1 MAETSIDTR
10 ATPDPKPAPLG
21 LPLGAQ
27 LGVPIGAPLGMVV
40 ANTKPPKQFKQLV
53 LAYSVSTLVVVAS
66 LIAGMAI
73 KQWLAAS
80 NIMLVFLPSVLISAA
95 LYGFRPGLWASLLS
109 AVAGTYFLSSPS
121 DPFEV
126 SDPANFWAIMIFTL
140 VAAFASAMA
149 EQSRHQAATAEA
161 NARITDQMYTFSQK
175 LAGIANADELIMAA
189 LQQVHSMLQVD
200 ALILIPGQNNE
211 LDIRVALPDLARLS
225 NADRNAANWC
235 VEHGKPSGG
244 DLRVWPDATHLFVPL
259 LTGQGIVGV
268 LGVNRGNQGTYL
280 TPEEHK
286 LLDALASHA
295 AVTVERAAFGA
306 RVEEARLI
314 KETEDFRNAMLSS
327 LTHDFKTPLASI
339 LGTISSLRHYGS
351 MYDAHTQDEMLGMAQ
366 EESERLNRYLGNL
379 LDITRLDTGTLQPK
393 SEIIDISDIVGAVL
407 KRFQSWPEGKRI
419 ATAIAPE
426 LPMVPLDF
434 MLTEQALFN
443 IIDNALKYA
452 PDGQVI
458 IRAFATNGM
467 CTIAIEDSGPGIPPE
482 HLARIFDRFYRVKSA
497 DRQRAGTGL
506 GLAVSKGFTEAMGG
520 KLVASN
526 RPKGGAVFTMTFPI
540 ARVATSPILTV
551 VVNNQLPAAPKAA
564 TG

>member
-1 MAETSIDTR
+1 MSETPPDAKT
-10 ATPDPKPAPLG
+10 TPHSMTAPISLA
-21 LPLGAQ
+21 LGA
-27 LGVPIGAPLGMVV
+27 AM
-40 ANTKPPKQFKQLV
+40 AKPPKKFNQLAV
-53 LAYSVSTLVVVAS
+53 AYSVSTLVVIAS

-80 NIMLVFLPSVLISAA
+80 HIMLVFLPSVLISAA

-109 AVAGTYFLSSPS
+109 AVAGTYFLSSPG
-121 DPFEV
+121 DPFAV

-140 VAAFASAMA
+140 VAAFASALA

-161 NARITDQMYTFSQK
+161 NARITDQMYAFSQK
-175 LAGIANADELIMAA
+175 LAGIANADELILAA
-189 LQQVHSMLQVD
+189 LTQVHSMLQVD

-211 LDIRVALPDLARLS
+211 LDIRIALPPVDRLTF
-225 NADRNAANWC
+225 ADRNAANWC
-235 VEHGKPSGG
+235 VEHAKPSGG

-259 LTGQGIVGV
+259 RTGQGVVGV

-280 TPEEHK
+280 TPEEYK
-286 LLDALASHA
+286 LLDALANHA

-306 RVEEARLI
+306 HVEEARLI
-314 KETEDFRNAMLSS
+314 RETEDFRNAMLSS

-351 MYDAHTQDEMLGMAQ
+351 RYDAQTQDEMLGTAQ

-379 LDITRLDTGTLQPK
+379 LDITRLDTGTLKPK

-407 KRFQSWPEGKRI
+407 KRFQGWPEGVRI
-419 ATAIAPE
+419 VTAITPD

-443 IIDNALKYA
+443 ILDNALKYA
-452 PDGQVI
+452 SYGNVV
-458 IRAFATNGM
+458 IRATSTAST
-467 CTIAIEDSGPGIPPE
+467 CTIAIEDTGPGIPPE
-482 HLARIFDRFYRVKSA
+482 YLVRIFDRFYRVKSV

-520 KLVASN
+520 KLVARN
-526 RPKGGAVFTMTFPI
+526 RPKGGAVFSMTFPI
-540 ARVATSPILTV
+540 ARTAVQPMLSM
-551 VVNNQLPAAPKAA
+551 VVNNPLEPLPTREPKAA
-564 TG
+564 ASG

>member
-1 MAETSIDTR
+1 MSETPPDAKT
-10 ATPDPKPAPLG
+10 TPHSMTAPISLA
-21 LPLGAQ
+21 LGA
-27 LGVPIGAPLGMVV
+27 AM
-40 ANTKPPKQFKQLV
+40 AKPPKKFNQLAV
-53 LAYSVSTLVVVAS
+53 AYSVSTLVVIAS

-109 AVAGTYFLSSPS
+109 AVAGTYFLSSPG
-121 DPFEV
+121 DPFAV

-140 VAAFASAMA
+140 VAAFASALA

-161 NARITDQMYTFSQK
+161 NARITDQMYAFSQK

-189 LQQVHSMLQVD
+189 LTQVHSMLQVD

-211 LDIRVALPDLARLS
+211 LDIRVALPPVDRLTF
-225 NADRNAANWC
+225 ADRNAANWC
-235 VEHGKPSGG
+235 VEHAKPSGG

-259 LTGQGIVGV
+259 RTGQGVVGV

-280 TPEEHK
+280 TPEEYK
-286 LLDALASHA
+286 LLDALANHA

-306 RVEEARLI
+306 HVEEARLI
-314 KETEDFRNAMLSS
+314 RETEDFRNAMLSS

-351 MYDAHTQDEMLGMAQ
+351 RYDAQTQDEMLGTAQ

-379 LDITRLDTGTLQPK
+379 LDITRLDTGTLKPK

-407 KRFQSWPEGKRI
+407 KRFQGWPEGVRI
-419 ATAIAPE
+419 VTAITPD

-443 IIDNALKYA
+443 ILDNALKYA
-452 PDGQVI
+452 SYGNVV
-458 IRAFATNGM
+458 IRATSTEST
-467 CTIAIEDSGPGIPPE
+467 CTIAIEDTGPGIPPE
-482 HLARIFDRFYRVKSA
+482 YLVRIFDRFYRVKSV

-520 KLVASN
+520 KLVARN
-526 RPKGGAVFTMTFPI
+526 RPKGGAVFSMTFPI
-540 ARVATSPILTV
+540 ARTAVQPMLSM
-551 VVNNQLPAAPKAA
+551 VVNNPLEPLPTREPKAA
-564 TG
+564 ASG

>member
-1 MAETSIDTR
+1 MSETPPDAKT
-10 ATPDPKPAPLG
+10 TPHSMTAPISLA
-21 LPLGAQ
+21 LGA
-27 LGVPIGAPLGMVV
+27 AM
-40 ANTKPPKQFKQLV
+40 AKPPKKFNQLAV
-53 LAYSVSTLVVVAS
+53 AYSVSTLVVIAS

-109 AVAGTYFLSSPS
+109 AVAGTYFLSSPG
-121 DPFEV
+121 DPFAV

-140 VAAFASAMA
+140 VAAFASALA

-161 NARITDQMYTFSQK
+161 NARITDQMYAFSQK
-175 LAGIANADELIMAA
+175 LAGIANADELILAA
-189 LQQVHSMLQVD
+189 LTQVHSMLQVD

-211 LDIRVALPDLARLS
+211 LDIRIALPPVDRLTF
-225 NADRNAANWC
+225 ADRNAANWC
-235 VEHGKPSGG
+235 VEHAKPSGG

-259 LTGQGIVGV
+259 RTGQGVVGV

-280 TPEEHK
+280 TPEEYK
-286 LLDALASHA
+286 LLDALANHA

-306 RVEEARLI
+306 HVEEARLI
-314 KETEDFRNAMLSS
+314 RETEDFRNAMLSS

-351 MYDAHTQDEMLGMAQ
+351 RYDAQTQDEMLGTAQ

-379 LDITRLDTGTLQPK
+379 LDITRLDTGTLKPK

-407 KRFQSWPEGKRI
+407 KRFQGWPEGVRI
-419 ATAIAPE
+419 VTAITPD

-443 IIDNALKYA
+443 ILDNALKYA
-452 PDGQVI
+452 SYGNVV
-458 IRAFATNGM
+458 IRATSTAST
-467 CTIAIEDSGPGIPPE
+467 CTIAIEDTGPGIPPE
-482 HLARIFDRFYRVKSA
+482 YLVRIFDRFYRVKSV

-520 KLVASN
+520 KLVARN
-526 RPKGGAVFTMTFPI
+526 RPKGGAVFSMTFPI
-540 ARVATSPILTV
+540 ARTAVQPMLSM
-551 VVNNQLPAAPKAA
+551 VVNNPLEPLPTREPKAA
-564 TG
+564 ASG

>member
-1 MAETSIDTR
+1 MSETPPDAKT
-10 ATPDPKPAPLG
+10 TPHSMTAPISLA
-21 LPLGAQ
+21 LGA
-27 LGVPIGAPLGMVV
+27 AM
-40 ANTKPPKQFKQLV
+40 AKPPKKFNQLAV
-53 LAYSVSTLVVVAS
+53 AYSVSTLVVIAS

-109 AVAGTYFLSSPS
+109 AVAGTYFLSSPG
-121 DPFEV
+121 DPFAV

-161 NARITDQMYTFSQK
+161 NARITDQMYAFSQK

-189 LQQVHSMLQVD
+189 LTQVHSMLQVD

-211 LDIRVALPDLARLS
+211 LDIRVALPPVDRLTF
-225 NADRNAANWC
+225 ADRNAANWC
-235 VEHGKPSGG
+235 VEHAKPSGG

-259 LTGQGIVGV
+259 RTGQGVVGV

-280 TPEEHK
+280 TPEEYK
-286 LLDALASHA
+286 LLDALANHA

-306 RVEEARLI
+306 HVEEARLI
-314 KETEDFRNAMLSS
+314 RETEDFRNAMLSS

-351 MYDAHTQDEMLGMAQ
+351 RYDAQTQDEMLGTAQ

-379 LDITRLDTGTLQPK
+379 LDITRLDTGTLKPK

-407 KRFQSWPEGKRI
+407 KRFQGWPEGVRI
-419 ATAIAPE
+419 VTAITPD

-443 IIDNALKYA
+443 ILDNALKYA
-452 PDGQVI
+452 SYGNVV
-458 IRAFATNGM
+458 IRATSTAST
-467 CTIAIEDSGPGIPPE
+467 CTIAIEDTGPGIPPE
-482 HLARIFDRFYRVKSA
+482 YLVRIFDRFYRVKSV

-526 RPKGGAVFTMTFPI
+526 RPKGGAVFSMTFPI
-540 ARVATSPILTV
+540 ARTAVQPMLSM
-551 VVNNQLPAAPKAA
+551 VVNNPLEPLPTREPKAA
-564 TG
+564 ASG

>member
-1 MAETSIDTR
+1 MSETPPDAKT
-10 ATPDPKPAPLG
+10 TPYSMTAPISLA
-21 LPLGAQ
+21 LGA
-27 LGVPIGAPLGMVV
+27 AM
-40 ANTKPPKQFKQLV
+40 AKPPKKFNQLAV
-53 LAYSVSTLVVVAS
+53 AYSVSTLVVIAS

-109 AVAGTYFLSSPS
+109 AVAGTYFLSSPG
-121 DPFEV
+121 DPFAV

-161 NARITDQMYTFSQK
+161 NARITDQMYAFSQK
-175 LAGIANADELIMAA
+175 LAGIANADELILAA
-189 LQQVHSMLQVD
+189 LTQVHSMLQVD

-211 LDIRVALPDLARLS
+211 LDIRVALPPVDRLTF
-225 NADRNAANWC
+225 ADRNAANWC
-235 VEHGKPSGG
+235 VEHAKPSGG

-259 LTGQGIVGV
+259 RTGQGVVGV

-280 TPEEHK
+280 TPEEYK
-286 LLDALASHA
+286 LLDALANHA

-306 RVEEARLI
+306 HVEEARLI
-314 KETEDFRNAMLSS
+314 RETEDFRNAMLSS

-351 MYDAHTQDEMLGMAQ
+351 RYDAQTQDEMLGTAQ

-379 LDITRLDTGTLQPK
+379 LDITRLDTGTLKPK

-407 KRFQSWPEGKRI
+407 KRFQGWPEGVRI
-419 ATAIAPE
+419 VTAITPD

-443 IIDNALKYA
+443 ILDNALKYA
-452 PDGQVI
+452 SYGNVV
-458 IRAFATNGM
+458 IRATSTAST
-467 CTIAIEDSGPGIPPE
+467 CTIAIEDTGPGIPPE
-482 HLARIFDRFYRVKSA
+482 YLVRIFDRFYRVKSV

-526 RPKGGAVFTMTFPI
+526 RPKGGAVFSMTFPI
-540 ARVATSPILTV
+540 ARTAVQPMLSM
-551 VVNNQLPAAPKAA
+551 VVNNPLEPLPTREPKAA
-564 TG
+564 ASG

>member
-1 MAETSIDTR
+1 MSETPPDAKT
-10 ATPDPKPAPLG
+10 TPHSMTAPISLA
-21 LPLGAQ
+21 LGA
-27 LGVPIGAPLGMVV
+27 AM
-40 ANTKPPKQFKQLV
+40 AKPPKKFNQLAV
-53 LAYSVSTLVVVAS
+53 AYSVSTLVVIAS

-109 AVAGTYFLSSPS
+109 AVAGTYFLSSPG
-121 DPFEV
+121 DPFAV

-161 NARITDQMYTFSQK
+161 NARITDQMYAFSQK
-175 LAGIANADELIMAA
+175 LAGIANADELILAA
-189 LQQVHSMLQVD
+189 LTQVHSMLQVD

-211 LDIRVALPDLARLS
+211 LDIRIALPPVDRLTF
-225 NADRNAANWC
+225 ADRNAANWC
-235 VEHGKPSGG
+235 VEHAKPSGG

-259 LTGQGIVGV
+259 RTGQGVVGV

-280 TPEEHK
+280 TPEEYK
-286 LLDALASHA
+286 LLDALANHA

-306 RVEEARLI
+306 HVEEARLI
-314 KETEDFRNAMLSS
+314 RETEDFRNAMLSS

-339 LGTISSLRHYGS
+339 LGTISSLRRYGS
-351 MYDAHTQDEMLGMAQ
+351 RYDAQTQDEMLGTAQ

-379 LDITRLDTGTLQPK
+379 LDITRLDTGTLKPK

-407 KRFQSWPEGKRI
+407 KRFQGWPEGVRI
-419 ATAIAPE
+419 VTAITPD

-443 IIDNALKYA
+443 ILDNALKYA
-452 PDGQVI
+452 SYGNVV
-458 IRAFATNGM
+458 IRATSTAST
-467 CTIAIEDSGPGIPPE
+467 CTIAIEDTGPGISPE
-482 HLARIFDRFYRVKSA
+482 YLVRIFDRFYRVKSV

-526 RPKGGAVFTMTFPI
+526 RPKGGAVFSMTFPI
-540 ARVATSPILTV
+540 ARTAVQPMLSM
-551 VVNNQLPAAPKAA
+551 VVNNPLEPLPTREPKAA
-564 TG
+564 ASG

>member
-1 MAETSIDTR
+1 MSETPPDAKT
-10 ATPDPKPAPLG
+10 TPHSMTAPISLA
-21 LPLGAQ
+21 LGA
-27 LGVPIGAPLGMVV
+27 AM
-40 ANTKPPKQFKQLV
+40 AKPPKKFNQLAV
-53 LAYSVSTLVVVAS
+53 AYSVSTLVVIAS

-80 NIMLVFLPSVLISAA
+80 NIMLVFLPSVLISAT

-109 AVAGTYFLSSPS
+109 AVAGTYFLSSPG
-121 DPFEV
+121 DPFAV

-149 EQSRHQAATAEA
+149 EQGRHQAATAEA
-161 NARITDQMYTFSQK
+161 NARITDQMYAFSQK
-175 LAGIANADELIMAA
+175 LAGIANADELILAA
-189 LQQVHSMLQVD
+189 LTQVHSMLQVD

-211 LDIRVALPDLARLS
+211 LDIRVALPPVDRLIF
-225 NADRNAANWC
+225 ADRNAANWC
-235 VEHGKPSGG
+235 VEHAKPSGG

-259 LTGQGIVGV
+259 RTGQGVVGV

-280 TPEEHK
+280 TPEEYK
-286 LLDALASHA
+286 LLDALANHA

-306 RVEEARLI
+306 HVEEARLI
-314 KETEDFRNAMLSS
+314 RETEDFRNAMLSS

-351 MYDAHTQDEMLGMAQ
+351 RYDAQTQDEMLGTAQ

-379 LDITRLDTGTLQPK
+379 LDITRLDTGTLKPK

-407 KRFQSWPEGKRI
+407 KRFQGWPEGVRI
-419 ATAIAPE
+419 VTAITPD

-443 IIDNALKYA
+443 ILDNALKYA
-452 PDGQVI
+452 SYGNVV
-458 IRAFATNGM
+458 IRATSTAST
-467 CTIAIEDSGPGIPPE
+467 CTIAIEDTGPGIPPE
-482 HLARIFDRFYRVKSA
+482 YLVRIFDRFYRVKSV

-526 RPKGGAVFTMTFPI
+526 RPKGGAVFSMTFPI
-540 ARVATSPILTV
+540 ARTAVQPMLSM
-551 VVNNQLPAAPKAA
+551 VVNNPLEPLPTREPKAA
-564 TG
+564 ASG

>member
-1 MAETSIDTR
+1 MSETPPDAKT
-10 ATPDPKPAPLG
+10 TPHSMTAPISLA
-21 LPLGAQ
+21 LGA
-27 LGVPIGAPLGMVV
+27 AM
-40 ANTKPPKQFKQLV
+40 AKPPKKFNQLAV
-53 LAYSVSTLVVVAS
+53 AYSVSTLVVIAS

-109 AVAGTYFLSSPS
+109 AVAGTYFLSSPG
-121 DPFEV
+121 DPFAV

-161 NARITDQMYTFSQK
+161 NARITDQMYAFSQK
-175 LAGIANADELIMAA
+175 LAGIANADELILAA
-189 LQQVHSMLQVD
+189 LTQVHSMLQVD

-211 LDIRVALPDLARLS
+211 LDIRIALPPVDRLTF
-225 NADRNAANWC
+225 ADRNAANWC
-235 VEHGKPSGG
+235 VEHAKPSGG

-259 LTGQGIVGV
+259 RTGQGVVGV

-280 TPEEHK
+280 TPEEYK
-286 LLDALASHA
+286 LLDALANHA

-306 RVEEARLI
+306 HVEEARLI
-314 KETEDFRNAMLSS
+314 RETEDFRNAMLSS

-351 MYDAHTQDEMLGMAQ
+351 RYDAQTQDEMLGTAQ

-379 LDITRLDTGTLQPK
+379 LDITRLDTGTLKPK

-407 KRFQSWPEGKRI
+407 KRFQGWPEGVRI
-419 ATAIAPE
+419 VTAITPD

-443 IIDNALKYA
+443 ILDNALKYA
-452 PDGQVI
+452 SYGNVV
-458 IRAFATNGM
+458 IRATSTAST
-467 CTIAIEDSGPGIPPE
+467 CTIAIEDTGPGIPPE
-482 HLARIFDRFYRVKSA
+482 YLVRIFDRFYRVKSV

-526 RPKGGAVFTMTFPI
+526 RPKGGAVFSMTFPI
-540 ARVATSPILTV
+540 ARTAVQPMLSM
-551 VVNNQLPAAPKAA
+551 VVNNPLEPLPTREPKAA
-564 TG
+564 ASG

>member
-1 MAETSIDTR
+1 MSETPPDAKT
-10 ATPDPKPAPLG
+10 TPHSMTAPISLA
-21 LPLGAQ
+21 LGA
-27 LGVPIGAPLGMVV
+27 AM
-40 ANTKPPKQFKQLV
+40 AKPPKKFNQLAV
-53 LAYSVSTLVVVAS
+53 AYSVSTLVVIAS

-109 AVAGTYFLSSPS
+109 AVAGTYFLSSPG
-121 DPFEV
+121 DPFAV

-161 NARITDQMYTFSQK
+161 NARITDQMYAFSQK
-175 LAGIANADELIMAA
+175 LAGIANADELILAA
-189 LQQVHSMLQVD
+189 LTQVHSMLQVD

-211 LDIRVALPDLARLS
+211 LDIRVALPPVDRLIF
-225 NADRNAANWC
+225 ADRNAANWC
-235 VEHGKPSGG
+235 VEHAKPSGG

-259 LTGQGIVGV
+259 RTGQGVVGV

-280 TPEEHK
+280 TPEEYK
-286 LLDALASHA
+286 LLDALANHA

-306 RVEEARLI
+306 HVEEARLI
-314 KETEDFRNAMLSS
+314 RETEDFRNAMLSS

-351 MYDAHTQDEMLGMAQ
+351 RYDAQTQDEMLGTAQ

-379 LDITRLDTGTLQPK
+379 LDITRLDTGTLKPK

-407 KRFQSWPEGKRI
+407 KRFQGWPEGVRI
-419 ATAIAPE
+419 VTAITPD

-443 IIDNALKYA
+443 ILDNALKYA
-452 PDGQVI
+452 SYGNVV
-458 IRAFATNGM
+458 IRATSTAST
-467 CTIAIEDSGPGIPPE
+467 CTIAIEDTGPGIPPE
-482 HLARIFDRFYRVKSA
+482 YLVRIFDRFYRVKSV

-526 RPKGGAVFTMTFPI
+526 RPKGGAVFSMTFPI
-540 ARVATSPILTV
+540 ARTAVQPMLSM
-551 VVNNQLPAAPKAA
+551 VVNNPLEPLPTREPKAA
-564 TG
+564 ASG

>member
-1 MAETSIDTR
+1 MSETPPDAKT
-10 ATPDPKPAPLG
+10 TPHSMTAPISLA
-21 LPLGAQ
+21 LGA
-27 LGVPIGAPLGMVV
+27 AM
-40 ANTKPPKQFKQLV
+40 AKPPKKFNQLAV
-53 LAYSVSTLVVVAS
+53 AYSVSTLVVIAS

-109 AVAGTYFLSSPS
+109 AVAGTYFLSSPG
-121 DPFEV
+121 DPFAV

-161 NARITDQMYTFSQK
+161 NARITDQMYAFSQK
-175 LAGIANADELIMAA
+175 LAGIANADELILAA
-189 LQQVHSMLQVD
+189 LTQVHSMLQVD

-211 LDIRVALPDLARLS
+211 LDIRVALPPVDRLIF
-225 NADRNAANWC
+225 ADRNAANWC
-235 VEHGKPSGG
+235 VEHAKPSGG

-259 LTGQGIVGV
+259 RTGQGVVGV

-280 TPEEHK
+280 TPEEYK
-286 LLDALASHA
+286 LLDALANHA

-306 RVEEARLI
+306 HVEEARLI
-314 KETEDFRNAMLSS
+314 RETEDFRNAMLSS

-339 LGTISSLRHYGS
+339 LGTISSLRRYGS
-351 MYDAHTQDEMLGMAQ
+351 RYDAQTQDEMLGTAQ

-379 LDITRLDTGTLQPK
+379 LDITRLDTGTLKPK

-407 KRFQSWPEGKRI
+407 KRFQGWPEGVRI
-419 ATAIAPE
+419 VTAITPD

-443 IIDNALKYA
+443 ILDNALKYA
-452 PDGQVI
+452 SYGNVV
-458 IRAFATNGM
+458 IRATSTAST
-467 CTIAIEDSGPGIPPE
+467 CTIAIEDTGPGISPE
-482 HLARIFDRFYRVKSA
+482 YLVRIFDRFYRVKSV

-526 RPKGGAVFTMTFPI
+526 RPKGGAVFSMTFPI
-540 ARVATSPILTV
+540 ARTAVQPMLSM
-551 VVNNQLPAAPKAA
+551 VVNNPLEPLPTREPKAA
-564 TG
+564 ASG

>member
-1 MAETSIDTR
+1 MSETPPDAKT
-10 ATPDPKPAPLG
+10 TPHSMTAPISLA
-21 LPLGAQ
+21 LGA
-27 LGVPIGAPLGMVV
+27 AM
-40 ANTKPPKQFKQLV
+40 AKPPKKFNQLAV
-53 LAYSVSTLVVVAS
+53 AYSVSTLVVIAS

-109 AVAGTYFLSSPS
+109 AVAGTYFLSSPG
-121 DPFEV
+121 DPFAV

-161 NARITDQMYTFSQK
+161 NARITDQMYAFSQK
-175 LAGIANADELIMAA
+175 LAGIANADELILAA
-189 LQQVHSMLQVD
+189 LTQVHSMLQVD

-211 LDIRVALPDLARLS
+211 LDIRVALPPVDRLIF
-225 NADRNAANWC
+225 ADRNAANWC
-235 VEHGKPSGG
+235 VEHAKPSGG

-259 LTGQGIVGV
+259 RTGQGVVGV

-280 TPEEHK
+280 TPEEYK
-286 LLDALASHA
+286 LLDALANHA

-306 RVEEARLI
+306 HVEEARLI
-314 KETEDFRNAMLSS
+314 RETEDFRNAMLSS

-351 MYDAHTQDEMLGMAQ
+351 RYDAQTQDEMLGTAQ

-379 LDITRLDTGTLQPK
+379 LDITRLDTGTLKPK

-407 KRFQSWPEGKRI
+407 KRFQGWPEGVRI
-419 ATAIAPE
+419 VTAITPD

-443 IIDNALKYA
+443 ILDNALKYA
-452 PDGQVI
+452 SYGNVV
-458 IRAFATNGM
+458 IRATSTAST
-467 CTIAIEDSGPGIPPE
+467 CTISIEDTGPGIPPE
-482 HLARIFDRFYRVKSA
+482 YLVRIFDRFYRVKSV

-520 KLVASN
+520 KLVARN
-526 RPKGGAVFTMTFPI
+526 RPKGGAVFSMTFPI
-540 ARVATSPILTV
+540 ARTAVQPMLSM
-551 VVNNQLPAAPKAA
+551 VVNNPLEPLPTREPKAA
-564 TG
+564 ASG

>member
-1 MAETSIDTR
+1 MSETPPDAKT
-10 ATPDPKPAPLG
+10 TPHSMTAPISLA
-21 LPLGAQ
+21 LGA
-27 LGVPIGAPLGMVV
+27 AM
-40 ANTKPPKQFKQLV
+40 AKPPKKFNQLAV
-53 LAYSVSTLVVVAS
+53 AYSVSTLVVIAS

-109 AVAGTYFLSSPS
+109 AVAGTYFLSSPG
-121 DPFEV
+121 DPFAV

-140 VAAFASAMA
+140 VAAFASALA

-161 NARITDQMYTFSQK
+161 NARITDQMYAFSQK
-175 LAGIANADELIMAA
+175 LAGIANADELILAA
-189 LQQVHSMLQVD
+189 LTQVHSMLQVD

-211 LDIRVALPDLARLS
+211 LDIRVALPPVDRLTF
-225 NADRNAANWC
+225 ADRNAANWC
-235 VEHGKPSGG
+235 VEHAKPSGG

-259 LTGQGIVGV
+259 RTGQGVVGV

-280 TPEEHK
+280 TPEEYK
-286 LLDALASHA
+286 LLDALANHA

-306 RVEEARLI
+306 HVEEARLI
-314 KETEDFRNAMLSS
+314 RETEDFRNAMLSS

-351 MYDAHTQDEMLGMAQ
+351 RYDAQTQDEMLGTAQ

-379 LDITRLDTGTLQPK
+379 LDITRLDTGTLKPK

-407 KRFQSWPEGKRI
+407 KRFQGWPEGVRI
-419 ATAIAPE
+419 VTAITPD

-443 IIDNALKYA
+443 ILDNALKYA
-452 PDGQVI
+452 SYGNVV
-458 IRAFATNGM
+458 IRATSTAST
-467 CTIAIEDSGPGIPPE
+467 CTIAIEDTGPGIPPE
-482 HLARIFDRFYRVKSA
+482 YLVRIFDRFYRVKSV

-526 RPKGGAVFTMTFPI
+526 RPKGGAVFSMTFPI
-540 ARVATSPILTV
+540 ARTAVQPMLSM
-551 VVNNQLPAAPKAA
+551 VVNNPLEPLPTREPKAA
-564 TG
+564 ASG

>member
-1 MAETSIDTR
+1 MSETPPDAKT
-10 ATPDPKPAPLG
+10 TPHSMTAPISLA
-21 LPLGAQ
+21 LGA
-27 LGVPIGAPLGMVV
+27 AM
-40 ANTKPPKQFKQLV
+40 AKPPKKFNQLAV
-53 LAYSVSTLVVVAS
+53 AYSVSTLVVIAS

-109 AVAGTYFLSSPS
+109 AVAGTYFLSSPG
-121 DPFEV
+121 DPFAV

-140 VAAFASAMA
+140 VAALA

-161 NARITDQMYTFSQK
+161 NARITDQMYAFSQK
-175 LAGIANADELIMAA
+175 LAGIANADELILAA
-189 LQQVHSMLQVD
+189 LTQVHSMLQVD

-211 LDIRVALPDLARLS
+211 LDIRIALPPVDRLTF
-225 NADRNAANWC
+225 ADRNAANWC
-235 VEHGKPSGG
+235 VEHAKPSGG

-259 LTGQGIVGV
+259 RTGQGVVGV

-280 TPEEHK
+280 TPEEYK
-286 LLDALASHA
+286 LLDALANHA

-306 RVEEARLI
+306 HVEEARLI
-314 KETEDFRNAMLSS
+314 RETEDFRNAMLSS

-351 MYDAHTQDEMLGMAQ
+351 RYDAQTQDEMLGTAQ

-379 LDITRLDTGTLQPK
+379 LDITRLDTGTLKPK

-407 KRFQSWPEGKRI
+407 KRFQGWPEGVRI
-419 ATAIAPE
+419 VTAITPD

-443 IIDNALKYA
+443 ILDNALKYA
-452 PDGQVI
+452 SYGNVV
-458 IRAFATNGM
+458 IRATSTAST
-467 CTIAIEDSGPGIPPE
+467 CTIAIEDTGPGIPPE
-482 HLARIFDRFYRVKSA
+482 YLVRIFDRFYRVKSV

-520 KLVASN
+520 KLVARN
-526 RPKGGAVFTMTFPI
+526 RPKGGAVFSMTFPI
-540 ARVATSPILTV
+540 ARTAVQPMLSM
-551 VVNNQLPAAPKAA
+551 VVNNPLEPLPTREPKAA
-564 TG
+564 ASG

>member
-1 MAETSIDTR
+1 MSETPPDAKT
-10 ATPDPKPAPLG
+10 TPHSMTAPISLA
-21 LPLGAQ
+21 LGA
-27 LGVPIGAPLGMVV
+27 AM
-40 ANTKPPKQFKQLV
+40 AKPPKKFNQLAV
-53 LAYSVSTLVVVAS
+53 AYSVSTLVVIAS
-66 LIAGMAI
+66 LIAGMVI

-109 AVAGTYFLSSPS
+109 AVAGTYFLSSPG
-121 DPFEV
+121 DPFAV

-140 VAAFASAMA
+140 VAAFASALA

-161 NARITDQMYTFSQK
+161 NARITDQMYAFSQK
-175 LAGIANADELIMAA
+175 LAGIANADELILAA
-189 LQQVHSMLQVD
+189 LTQVHSMLQVD

-211 LDIRVALPDLARLS
+211 LDIRIALPPVDRLTF
-225 NADRNAANWC
+225 ADRNAANWC
-235 VEHGKPSGG
+235 VEHAKPSGG

-259 LTGQGIVGV
+259 RTGQGVVGV

-280 TPEEHK
+280 TPEEYK
-286 LLDALASHA
+286 LLDALANHA

-306 RVEEARLI
+306 HVEEARLI
-314 KETEDFRNAMLSS
+314 RETEDFRNAMLSS

-351 MYDAHTQDEMLGMAQ
+351 RYDAQTQDEMLGTAQ

-379 LDITRLDTGTLQPK
+379 LDITRLDTGTLKPK

-407 KRFQSWPEGKRI
+407 KRFQGWPEGVRI
-419 ATAIAPE
+419 VTAITPD

-443 IIDNALKYA
+443 ILDNALKYA
-452 PDGQVI
+452 SYGNVV
-458 IRAFATNGM
+458 IRATSTAST
-467 CTIAIEDSGPGIPPE
+467 CTIAIEDTGPGIPPE
-482 HLARIFDRFYRVKSA
+482 YLVRIFDRFYRVKSV

-526 RPKGGAVFTMTFPI
+526 RPKGGAVFSMTFPI
-540 ARVATSPILTV
+540 ARTAVQPMLSM
-551 VVNNQLPAAPKAA
+551 VVNNPLEPLPTREPKAA
-564 TG
+564 ASG

>member
-1 MAETSIDTR
+1 MSETPPDAKT
-10 ATPDPKPAPLG
+10 TPHSMTAPISLA
-21 LPLGAQ
+21 LGA
-27 LGVPIGAPLGMVV
+27 AM
-40 ANTKPPKQFKQLV
+40 AKPPKKFNQLAV
-53 LAYSVSTLVVVAS
+53 AYSVSTLVVIAS

-80 NIMLVFLPSVLISAA
+80 NIMLVFLPSVLISAT

-109 AVAGTYFLSSPS
+109 AVAGTYFLSSPG
-121 DPFEV
+121 DPFAV

-161 NARITDQMYTFSQK
+161 NARITDQMYAFSQK
-175 LAGIANADELIMAA
+175 LAGIANADELILAA
-189 LQQVHSMLQVD
+189 LTQVHSMLQVD

-211 LDIRVALPDLARLS
+211 LDIRVALPPVDRLTF
-225 NADRNAANWC
+225 ADRNAANWC
-235 VEHGKPSGG
+235 VEHAKPSGG

-259 LTGQGIVGV
+259 RTGQGVVGV

-280 TPEEHK
+280 TPEEYK
-286 LLDALASHA
+286 LLDALANHA

-306 RVEEARLI
+306 HVEEARLI
-314 KETEDFRNAMLSS
+314 RETEDFRNAMLSS

-351 MYDAHTQDEMLGMAQ
+351 RYDAQTQDEMLGTAQ

-379 LDITRLDTGTLQPK
+379 LDITRLDTGTLKPK

-407 KRFQSWPEGKRI
+407 KRFQGWPEGVRI
-419 ATAIAPE
+419 VTAITPD

-443 IIDNALKYA
+443 ILDNALKYA
-452 PDGQVI
+452 SYGNVV
-458 IRAFATNGM
+458 IRATSTAST
-467 CTIAIEDSGPGIPPE
+467 CTIAIEDTGPGIPPE
-482 HLARIFDRFYRVKSA
+482 YLVRIFDRFYRVKSV

-526 RPKGGAVFTMTFPI
+526 RPKGGAVFSMTFPI
-540 ARVATSPILTV
+540 ARTAVQPMLSM
-551 VVNNQLPAAPKAA
+551 VVNNPLEPLPTREPKAA
-564 TG
+564 ASG

>member
-1 MAETSIDTR
+1 MAESTWS
-10 ATPDPKPAPLG
+10 TPPLTT
-21 LPLGAQ
+21 P
-27 LGVPIGAPLGMVV
+27 
-40 ANTKPPKQFKQLV
+40 TPPRTPREALI
-53 LAYSVSTLVVVAS
+53 AYGVSTLIVLAS
-66 LIAGMAI
+66 LIAGLAI
-73 KQWLAAS
+73 QQWLAAS

-109 AVAGTYFLSSPS
+109 AIAGSYFLSRPG

-126 SDPANFWAIMIFTL
+126 SDPSNFWAIMIFTL

-149 EQSRHQAATAEA
+149 EQSRFQAATAES

-175 LAGIANADELIMAA
+175 LAGIANVDELILAA
-189 LQQVHSMLQVD
+189 ITQVHSMLQVD

-211 LDIRVALPDLARLS
+211 LGIRVALPPLDRLTP
-225 NADRNAANWC
+225 ADRNAADWC
-235 VEHGKPSGG
+235 LEHGQPSGG

-259 LTGQGIVGV
+259 RTGQGIVGI

-286 LLDALASHA
+286 LLDALANHA
-295 AVTVERAAFGA
+295 AVTVERAAFSA

-339 LGTISSLRHYGS
+339 LGTISSLRHYGTR
-351 MYDAHTQDEMLGMAQ
+351 YDAQTRDEMLGTAQ

-407 KRFQSWPEGKRI
+407 KRFGGSEDGARI
-419 ATAIAPE
+419 ETALAPD

-443 IIDNALKYA
+443 ILDNAVKYA
-452 PDGQVI
+452 PTGKVV
-458 IRAFATNGM
+458 IRAFAQDNT

-482 HLARIFDRFYRVKSA
+482 YLVRIFDRFYRVKSA

-520 KLVASN
+520 TLRASN

-540 ARVATSPILTV
+540 SPKTAIAKSGDTPMLSLVANNAMPEPVPLKTA
-551 VVNNQLPAAPKAA
+551 VN
-564 TG
+564 T

>member
-1 MAETSIDTR
+1 MSETPPDAKT
-10 ATPDPKPAPLG
+10 TPYSMTAPISLA
-21 LPLGAQ
+21 LGA
-27 LGVPIGAPLGMVV
+27 AM
-40 ANTKPPKQFKQLV
+40 AKPPKKFNQLAV
-53 LAYSVSTLVVVAS
+53 AYSVSTLVVIAS

-80 NIMLVFLPSVLISAA
+80 SIMLVFLPSVLISAA

-109 AVAGTYFLSSPS
+109 AVAGTYFLSSPG
-121 DPFEV
+121 DPFAV

-161 NARITDQMYTFSQK
+161 NARITDQMYAFSQK
-175 LAGIANADELIMAA
+175 LAGIANADELILAA
-189 LQQVHSMLQVD
+189 LTQVHSMLQVD

-211 LDIRVALPDLARLS
+211 LDIRVALPPVDRLTF
-225 NADRNAANWC
+225 ADRNAANWC
-235 VEHGKPSGG
+235 VEHAKPSGG

-259 LTGQGIVGV
+259 RTGQGVVGV

-280 TPEEHK
+280 TPEEYK
-286 LLDALASHA
+286 LLDALANHA

-306 RVEEARLI
+306 HVEEARLI
-314 KETEDFRNAMLSS
+314 RETEDFRNAMLSS

-351 MYDAHTQDEMLGMAQ
+351 RYDAQTQDEMLGTAQ

-379 LDITRLDTGTLQPK
+379 LDITRLDTGTLKPK

-407 KRFQSWPEGKRI
+407 KRFQGWPEGVRI
-419 ATAIAPE
+419 VTAITPD

-443 IIDNALKYA
+443 ILDNALKYA
-452 PDGQVI
+452 SYGNVV
-458 IRAFATNGM
+458 IRATSTAST
-467 CTIAIEDSGPGIPPE
+467 CTIAIEDTGPGIPPE
-482 HLARIFDRFYRVKSA
+482 YLVRIFDRFYRVKSV

-526 RPKGGAVFTMTFPI
+526 RPKGGAVFSMTFPI
-540 ARVATSPILTV
+540 ARTAVQPMLSM
-551 VVNNQLPAAPKAA
+551 VVNNPLEPLPTREPKAA
-564 TG
+564 ASG

>member
-1 MAETSIDTR
+1 MAETLDI
-10 ATPDPKPAPLG
+10 KPARTDGEAETASP
-21 LPLGAQ
+21 Q
-27 LGVPIGAPLGMVV
+27 IAPRKGMNQTVV
-40 ANTKPPKQFKQLV
+40 A
-53 LAYSVSTLVVVAS
+53 YGVSTLAVVAA
-66 LIAGMAI
+66 LVAGMALQ
-73 KQWLAAS
+73 KWLAAS

-109 AVAGTYFLSSPS
+109 AVAGSYFLSSAG

-161 NARITDQMYTFSQK
+161 NARITDQMYSFSQK
-175 LAGIANADELIMAA
+175 LAAIGNVDELVMAA
-189 LQQVHSMLQVD
+189 LQQVHSMLRVD

-211 LDIRVALPDLARLS
+211 LDIRVALPPLARLS
-225 NADRNAANWC
+225 AADRNAADWC
-235 VEHGKPSGG
+235 LEHGKPSGG

-259 LTGQGIVGV
+259 RTGQGQVGV
-268 LGVNRGNQGTYL
+268 LGVNRGSKGTYL

-286 LLDALASHA
+286 LLDALANHA
-295 AVTVERAAFGA
+295 AVTVERASFSA

-351 MYDAHTQDEMLGMAQ
+351 MYDAGTRDEMLGTAQ

-379 LDITRLDTGTLQPK
+379 LDITRLDTGTLSPK

-407 KRFQSWPEGKRI
+407 KRFNNSAEAARI
-419 ATAIAPE
+419 ETAVTPD

-443 IIDNALKYA
+443 ILDNALKYA
-452 PDGQVI
+452 PTGKVV
-458 IRAFATNGM
+458 IRAYASNGT
-467 CTIAIEDSGPGIPPE
+467 CAIAIEDSGPGIPPE
-482 HLARIFDRFYRVKSA
+482 HLVRIFDRFYRVKSA

-526 RPKGGAVFTMTFPI
+526 RPRGGAVFTMIFPI
-540 ARVATSPILTV
+540 AKAMAAASQPTLSLVASNPAPVQPPFKTA
-551 VVNNQLPAAPKAA
+551 VN
-564 TG
+564 T

>member
-1 MAETSIDTR
+1 MSETPPDAKT
-10 ATPDPKPAPLG
+10 TPHSMTAPISLA
-21 LPLGAQ
+21 LGA
-27 LGVPIGAPLGMVV
+27 AM
-40 ANTKPPKQFKQLV
+40 AKPPKKFNQLAV
-53 LAYSVSTLVVVAS
+53 AYSVSTLVVIAS

-109 AVAGTYFLSSPS
+109 AVAGTYFLSSPG
-121 DPFEV
+121 DPFAV

-161 NARITDQMYTFSQK
+161 NARITDQMYAFSQK

-189 LQQVHSMLQVD
+189 LTQVHSMLQVD

-211 LDIRVALPDLARLS
+211 LDIRVALPPVDRLTF
-225 NADRNAANWC
+225 ADRNAANWC
-235 VEHGKPSGG
+235 VEHAKPSGG

-259 LTGQGIVGV
+259 RTGQGVVGV

-280 TPEEHK
+280 TPEEYK
-286 LLDALASHA
+286 LLDALANHA

-306 RVEEARLI
+306 HVEEARLI
-314 KETEDFRNAMLSS
+314 RETEDFRNAMLSS

-351 MYDAHTQDEMLGMAQ
+351 RYDAQTQDEMLGTAQ

-379 LDITRLDTGTLQPK
+379 LDITRLDTGTLKPK

-407 KRFQSWPEGKRI
+407 KRFQGWPEGVRI
-419 ATAIAPE
+419 VTAITPD

-443 IIDNALKYA
+443 ILDNALKYA
-452 PDGQVI
+452 SYGNVV
-458 IRAFATNGM
+458 IRATSTEST
-467 CTIAIEDSGPGIPPE
+467 CTIAIEDTGPGIPPE
-482 HLARIFDRFYRVKSA
+482 YLVRIFDRFYRVKSV

-520 KLVASN
+520 KLVARN
-526 RPKGGAVFTMTFPI
+526 RPKGGAVFSMTFPI
-540 ARVATSPILTV
+540 ARTAVQPMLSM
-551 VVNNQLPAAPKAA
+551 VVNNPLEPLPTREPKAA
-564 TG
+564 ASG

>member
-1 MAETSIDTR
+1 MSETPPDAKT
-10 ATPDPKPAPLG
+10 TPYSMTAPISLA
-21 LPLGAQ
+21 LGA
-27 LGVPIGAPLGMVV
+27 AM
-40 ANTKPPKQFKQLV
+40 AKPPKKFNQLAV
-53 LAYSVSTLVVVAS
+53 AYSVSTLVVIAS

-109 AVAGTYFLSSPS
+109 AVAGTYFLSSPG
-121 DPFEV
+121 DPFAV

-140 VAAFASAMA
+140 VAAFASALA

-161 NARITDQMYTFSQK
+161 NARITDQMYAFSQK
-175 LAGIANADELIMAA
+175 LAGIANADELILAA
-189 LQQVHSMLQVD
+189 LTQVHSMLQVD

-211 LDIRVALPDLARLS
+211 LDIRVALPPVDRLTF
-225 NADRNAANWC
+225 ADRNAANWC
-235 VEHGKPSGG
+235 VEHAKPSGG

-259 LTGQGIVGV
+259 RTGQGVVGV

-280 TPEEHK
+280 TPEEYK
-286 LLDALASHA
+286 LLDALANHA

-306 RVEEARLI
+306 HVEEARLI
-314 KETEDFRNAMLSS
+314 RETEDFRNAMLSS

-351 MYDAHTQDEMLGMAQ
+351 RYDAQTQDEMLGTAQ

-379 LDITRLDTGTLQPK
+379 LDITRLDTGTLKPK

-407 KRFQSWPEGKRI
+407 KRFQGWPEGVRI
-419 ATAIAPE
+419 VTAITPD

-443 IIDNALKYA
+443 ILDNALKYA
-452 PDGQVI
+452 SYGNVV
-458 IRAFATNGM
+458 IRATSTAST
-467 CTIAIEDSGPGIPPE
+467 CTIAIEDTGPGIPPE
-482 HLARIFDRFYRVKSA
+482 YLVRIFDRFYRVKSV

-526 RPKGGAVFTMTFPI
+526 RPKGGAVFSMTFPI
-540 ARVATSPILTV
+540 ARTAVQPMLSM
-551 VVNNQLPAAPKAA
+551 VVNNPLEPLPTREPKAA
-564 TG
+564 ASG

>member
-1 MAETSIDTR
+1 MSETPPDAKT
-10 ATPDPKPAPLG
+10 TPHSMTAPISLA
-21 LPLGAQ
+21 LGA
-27 LGVPIGAPLGMVV
+27 AM
-40 ANTKPPKQFKQLV
+40 AKPPKKFNQLAV
-53 LAYSVSTLVVVAS
+53 AYSVSTLVVIAS

-109 AVAGTYFLSSPS
+109 AVAGTYFLSSPG
-121 DPFEV
+121 DPFAV

-140 VAAFASAMA
+140 VAAFASALA

-161 NARITDQMYTFSQK
+161 NARITDQMYAFSQK
-175 LAGIANADELIMAA
+175 LAGIANADELILAA
-189 LQQVHSMLQVD
+189 LTQVHSMLQVD

-211 LDIRVALPDLARLS
+211 LDIRIALPPVDRLTF
-225 NADRNAANWC
+225 ADRNAANWC
-235 VEHGKPSGG
+235 VEHAKPSGG

-259 LTGQGIVGV
+259 RTGQGVVGV

-280 TPEEHK
+280 TPEEYK
-286 LLDALASHA
+286 LLDALANHA

-306 RVEEARLI
+306 HVEEARLI
-314 KETEDFRNAMLSS
+314 RETEDFRNAMLSS

-351 MYDAHTQDEMLGMAQ
+351 RYDAQTQDEMLGTAQ

-379 LDITRLDTGTLQPK
+379 LDITRLDTGTLKPK

-407 KRFQSWPEGKRI
+407 KRFQGWPEGVRI
-419 ATAIAPE
+419 VTAITPD

-443 IIDNALKYA
+443 ILDNALKYA
-452 PDGQVI
+452 SYGNVV
-458 IRAFATNGM
+458 IRATSTAST
-467 CTIAIEDSGPGIPPE
+467 CTIAIEDTGPGIPPE
-482 HLARIFDRFYRVKSA
+482 YLVRIFDRFYRVKSV

-520 KLVASN
+520 KLLASN
-526 RPKGGAVFTMTFPI
+526 RPKGGAVFSMTFPI
-540 ARVATSPILTV
+540 ARTAVQPMLSM
-551 VVNNQLPAAPKAA
+551 VVNNPLEPLPTREPKAA
-564 TG
+564 ASG

>member
-1 MAETSIDTR
+1 MSETPPDAKT
-10 ATPDPKPAPLG
+10 TPHSMTAPISLA
-21 LPLGAQ
+21 LGA
-27 LGVPIGAPLGMVV
+27 AM
-40 ANTKPPKQFKQLV
+40 AKPPKKFNQLAV
-53 LAYSVSTLVVVAS
+53 AYSVSTLVVIAS

-109 AVAGTYFLSSPS
+109 AVAGTYFLSSPG
-121 DPFEV
+121 DPFAV

-140 VAAFASAMA
+140 VAAFASALA

-161 NARITDQMYTFSQK
+161 NARITDQMYAFSQK
-175 LAGIANADELIMAA
+175 LAGIANADELILAA
-189 LQQVHSMLQVD
+189 LTQVHSMLQVD

-211 LDIRVALPDLARLS
+211 LDIRIALPPVDRLTF
-225 NADRNAANWC
+225 ADRNAANWC
-235 VEHGKPSGG
+235 VEHAKPSGG

-259 LTGQGIVGV
+259 RTGQGVVGV

-280 TPEEHK
+280 TPEEYK
-286 LLDALASHA
+286 LLDALANHA

-306 RVEEARLI
+306 HVEEARLI
-314 KETEDFRNAMLSS
+314 RETEDFRNAMLSS

-351 MYDAHTQDEMLGMAQ
+351 RYDAQTQDEMLGTAQ

-379 LDITRLDTGTLQPK
+379 LDITRLDTGTLKPK

-407 KRFQSWPEGKRI
+407 KRFQGWPEGVRI
-419 ATAIAPE
+419 VTAITPD

-443 IIDNALKYA
+443 ILDNALKYA
-452 PDGQVI
+452 SYGNVV
-458 IRAFATNGM
+458 IRATSTAST
-467 CTIAIEDSGPGIPPE
+467 CTIAIEDTGPGIPPE
-482 HLARIFDRFYRVKSA
+482 YLVRIFDRFYRVKSV

-526 RPKGGAVFTMTFPI
+526 RPKGGAVFSMTFPI
-540 ARVATSPILTV
+540 ARTAVQPMLSM
-551 VVNNQLPAAPKAA
+551 VVNNPLEPLPTREPKAA
-564 TG
+564 ASG

>member
-1 MAETSIDTR
+1 MSETPPDAKTTPQSMTAPISLAWGAAMA
-10 ATPDPKPAPLG
+10 
-21 LPLGAQ
+21 
-27 LGVPIGAPLGMVV
+27 
-40 ANTKPPKQFKQLV
+40 KPPKKFNQLAV
-53 LAYSVSTLVVVAS
+53 AYSVSTLVVIAS

-109 AVAGTYFLSSPS
+109 AVAGTYFLSSPG
-121 DPFEV
+121 DPFAV

-140 VAAFASAMA
+140 VAAFASALA

-161 NARITDQMYTFSQK
+161 NARITDQMYAFSQK
-175 LAGIANADELIMAA
+175 LAGIANADELILAA
-189 LQQVHSMLQVD
+189 LTQVHSMLKVD

-211 LDIRVALPDLARLS
+211 LDIRVALPPVDRLTF
-225 NADRNAANWC
+225 ADRNAANWC
-235 VEHGKPSGG
+235 VEHAKPSGG

-259 LTGQGIVGV
+259 RTGQGVVGV

-280 TPEEHK
+280 TPEEYK
-286 LLDALASHA
+286 LLDALANHA

-306 RVEEARLI
+306 HVEEARLI
-314 KETEDFRNAMLSS
+314 RETEDFRNAMLSS

-351 MYDAHTQDEMLGMAQ
+351 RYDAQTQDEMLGTAQ

-379 LDITRLDTGTLQPK
+379 LDITRLDTGTLKPK

-407 KRFQSWPEGKRI
+407 KRFQGWPEGVRI
-419 ATAIAPE
+419 VTAITPD

-443 IIDNALKYA
+443 ILDNALKYA
-452 PDGQVI
+452 SYGNVV
-458 IRAFATNGM
+458 IRATSTAST
-467 CTIAIEDSGPGIPPE
+467 CTIAIEDTGPGIPPE
-482 HLARIFDRFYRVKSA
+482 YLVRIFDRFYRVKSV

-526 RPKGGAVFTMTFPI
+526 RPKGGAVFSMTFPI
-540 ARVATSPILTV
+540 ARTAVQPMLSM
-551 VVNNQLPAAPKAA
+551 VVNNPLEPLPTREPKAA
-564 TG
+564 ASG

>member
-1 MAETSIDTR
+1 MSETPPDAKT
-10 ATPDPKPAPLG
+10 TPHSMTAPISLA
-21 LPLGAQ
+21 LGA
-27 LGVPIGAPLGMVV
+27 AM
-40 ANTKPPKQFKQLV
+40 AKPPKKFNQLAV
-53 LAYSVSTLVVVAS
+53 AYSVSTLVVIAS

-109 AVAGTYFLSSPS
+109 AVAGTYFLSSPG
-121 DPFEV
+121 DPFAV

-161 NARITDQMYTFSQK
+161 NARITDQMYAFSQK
-175 LAGIANADELIMAA
+175 LAGIANADELILAA
-189 LQQVHSMLQVD
+189 LTQVHSMLQVD

-211 LDIRVALPDLARLS
+211 LDIRVALPPVDRLTF
-225 NADRNAANWC
+225 ADRNAANWC
-235 VEHGKPSGG
+235 VEHAKPSGG

-259 LTGQGIVGV
+259 RTGQGVVGV

-280 TPEEHK
+280 TPEEYK
-286 LLDALASHA
+286 LLDALANHA

-306 RVEEARLI
+306 HVEEARLI
-314 KETEDFRNAMLSS
+314 RETEDFRNAMLSS

-351 MYDAHTQDEMLGMAQ
+351 RYDAQTQDEMLGTAQ

-379 LDITRLDTGTLQPK
+379 LDITRLDTGTLKPK

-407 KRFQSWPEGKRI
+407 KRFQGWPEGVRI
-419 ATAIAPE
+419 VTAITPD

-443 IIDNALKYA
+443 ILDNALKYA
-452 PDGQVI
+452 SYGNVV
-458 IRAFATNGM
+458 IRATSTAST
-467 CTIAIEDSGPGIPPE
+467 CTIAIEDTGPGIPPE
-482 HLARIFDRFYRVKSA
+482 YLVRIFDRFYRVKSV

-526 RPKGGAVFTMTFPI
+526 RPKGGAVFSMTFPI
-540 ARVATSPILTV
+540 ARTAVQPMLSM
-551 VVNNQLPAAPKAA
+551 VVNNPLEPLPTREPKAA
-564 TG
+564 ASG

>member
-1 MAETSIDTR
+1 MSETPPDAKT
-10 ATPDPKPAPLG
+10 TPHSMTAPISLA
-21 LPLGAQ
+21 LGA
-27 LGVPIGAPLGMVV
+27 AM
-40 ANTKPPKQFKQLV
+40 AKPPKKFNQLAV
-53 LAYSVSTLVVVAS
+53 AYSVSTLVVIAS

-109 AVAGTYFLSSPS
+109 AVAGTYFLSSPG
-121 DPFEV
+121 DPFAV

-161 NARITDQMYTFSQK
+161 NARITDQMYAFSQK
-175 LAGIANADELIMAA
+175 LAGIANADELILAA
-189 LQQVHSMLQVD
+189 LTQVHSMLQVD

-211 LDIRVALPDLARLS
+211 LDIRVALPPVDRLTF
-225 NADRNAANWC
+225 ADRNAANWC
-235 VEHGKPSGG
+235 VEHAKPSGG

-259 LTGQGIVGV
+259 RTGQGVVGV

-280 TPEEHK
+280 TPEEYK
-286 LLDALASHA
+286 LLDALANHA

-306 RVEEARLI
+306 HVEEARLI
-314 KETEDFRNAMLSS
+314 RETEDFRNAMLSS

-351 MYDAHTQDEMLGMAQ
+351 RYDAQTQDEMLGTAQ

-379 LDITRLDTGTLQPK
+379 LDITRLDTGTLKPK

-407 KRFQSWPEGKRI
+407 KRFQGWPEGARI
-419 ATAIAPE
+419 VTAITPD

-443 IIDNALKYA
+443 ILDNALKYA
-452 PDGQVI
+452 SYGNVV
-458 IRAFATNGM
+458 IRATSTAST
-467 CTIAIEDSGPGIPPE
+467 CTIAIEDTGPGIPPE
-482 HLARIFDRFYRVKSA
+482 YLVRIFDRFYRVKSV

-520 KLVASN
+520 KLVARN
-526 RPKGGAVFTMTFPI
+526 RPKGGAVFSMTFPI
-540 ARVATSPILTV
+540 ARTAVQPMLSM
-551 VVNNQLPAAPKAA
+551 VVNNPLEPLPTREPKAA
-564 TG
+564 ASG

>member
-1 MAETSIDTR
+1 MSETPPDAKT
-10 ATPDPKPAPLG
+10 TPHSMTAPISLA
-21 LPLGAQ
+21 LGA
-27 LGVPIGAPLGMVV
+27 AM
-40 ANTKPPKQFKQLV
+40 AKPPKKFNQLAV
-53 LAYSVSTLVVVAS
+53 AYSVSTLVVIAS

-109 AVAGTYFLSSPS
+109 AVAGTYFLSSPG
-121 DPFEV
+121 DPFAV

-161 NARITDQMYTFSQK
+161 NARITDQMYAFSQK
-175 LAGIANADELIMAA
+175 LAGIANADELILAA
-189 LQQVHSMLQVD
+189 LTQVHSMLQVD

-211 LDIRVALPDLARLS
+211 LDIRVALPPVDRLTF
-225 NADRNAANWC
+225 ADRNAANWC
-235 VEHGKPSGG
+235 VEHAKPSGG

-259 LTGQGIVGV
+259 RTGQGVVGV

-280 TPEEHK
+280 TPEEYK
-286 LLDALASHA
+286 LLDALANHA

-306 RVEEARLI
+306 HVEEARLI
-314 KETEDFRNAMLSS
+314 RETEDFRNAMLSS

-339 LGTISSLRHYGS
+339 LGTISSLRRYGS
-351 MYDAHTQDEMLGMAQ
+351 RYDAQTQDEMLGTAQ

-379 LDITRLDTGTLQPK
+379 LDITRLDTGTLKPK

-407 KRFQSWPEGKRI
+407 KRFQGWPEGVRI
-419 ATAIAPE
+419 VTAITPD

-443 IIDNALKYA
+443 ILDNALKYA
-452 PDGQVI
+452 SYGNVV
-458 IRAFATNGM
+458 IRATSTAST
-467 CTIAIEDSGPGIPPE
+467 CTIAIEDTGPGIPPE
-482 HLARIFDRFYRVKSA
+482 YLVRIFDRFYRVKSV

-526 RPKGGAVFTMTFPI
+526 RPKGGAVFSMTFPI
-540 ARVATSPILTV
+540 ARTAVQPMLSM
-551 VVNNQLPAAPKAA
+551 VVNNPLEPLPTREPKAA
-564 TG
+564 ASG

>member
-1 MAETSIDTR
+1 MSETPPDAKT
-10 ATPDPKPAPLG
+10 TPHSMTAPISLA
-21 LPLGAQ
+21 LGA
-27 LGVPIGAPLGMVV
+27 AM
-40 ANTKPPKQFKQLV
+40 AKPPKKFNQLAV
-53 LAYSVSTLVVVAS
+53 AYSVSTLVVIAS

-95 LYGFRPGLWASLLS
+95 LYGFRPGLWSTWLS
-109 AVAGTYFLSSPS
+109 AVAGTYFLSSPG
-121 DPFEV
+121 DPFAV
-126 SDPANFWAIMIFTL
+126 SDPANFWAIMIFTP

-161 NARITDQMYTFSQK
+161 NARITDQMYAFSQK
-175 LAGIANADELIMAA
+175 LAGIANADELILAA
-189 LQQVHSMLQVD
+189 LTQVHSMLQVD

-211 LDIRVALPDLARLS
+211 LDIRIALPPVDRLTF
-225 NADRNAANWC
+225 ADRNAANWC
-235 VEHGKPSGG
+235 VEHAKPSGG

-259 LTGQGIVGV
+259 RTGQGVVGV

-280 TPEEHK
+280 TPEEYK
-286 LLDALASHA
+286 LLDALANHA

-306 RVEEARLI
+306 HVEEARLI
-314 KETEDFRNAMLSS
+314 RETEDFRNAMLSS

-351 MYDAHTQDEMLGMAQ
+351 RYDAQTQDEMLGTAQ

-379 LDITRLDTGTLQPK
+379 LDITRLDTGTLKPK

-407 KRFQSWPEGKRI
+407 KRFQGWPEGVRI
-419 ATAIAPE
+419 VTAITPD

-443 IIDNALKYA
+443 ILDNALKYA
-452 PDGQVI
+452 SYGNVV
-458 IRAFATNGM
+458 IRATSTAST
-467 CTIAIEDSGPGIPPE
+467 CTIAIEDTGPGIPPE
-482 HLARIFDRFYRVKSA
+482 YLVRIFDRFYRVKSV

-526 RPKGGAVFTMTFPI
+526 RPKGGAVFSMTFPI
-540 ARVATSPILTV
+540 ARTAVQPMLSM
-551 VVNNQLPAAPKAA
+551 VVNNPLEPLPTREPKAA
-564 TG
+564 ASG

>member
-1 MAETSIDTR
+1 MSETPPDAKT
-10 ATPDPKPAPLG
+10 TPYSMTAPISLA
-21 LPLGAQ
+21 LGA
-27 LGVPIGAPLGMVV
+27 AM
-40 ANTKPPKQFKQLV
+40 AKPPKKFNQLAV
-53 LAYSVSTLVVVAS
+53 AYSVSTLVVIAS

-80 NIMLVFLPSVLISAA
+80 SIMLVFLPSVLISAA

-109 AVAGTYFLSSPS
+109 AVAGTYFLSSPG
-121 DPFEV
+121 DPFAV

-161 NARITDQMYTFSQK
+161 NARITDQMYAFSQK
-175 LAGIANADELIMAA
+175 LAGIANADELILAA
-189 LQQVHSMLQVD
+189 LTQVHSMLQVD

-211 LDIRVALPDLARLS
+211 LDIRVALPPVDRLTF
-225 NADRNAANWC
+225 ADRNAANWC
-235 VEHGKPSGG
+235 VEHAKPSGG

-259 LTGQGIVGV
+259 RTGQGVVGV

-280 TPEEHK
+280 TPEEYK
-286 LLDALASHA
+286 LLDALANHA

-306 RVEEARLI
+306 HVEEARLI
-314 KETEDFRNAMLSS
+314 RETEDFRNAMLSS

-351 MYDAHTQDEMLGMAQ
+351 RYDAQTQDEMLGTAQ

-379 LDITRLDTGTLQPK
+379 LDITRLDTGTLKPK

-407 KRFQSWPEGKRI
+407 KRFQGWPEGVRI
-419 ATAIAPE
+419 VTAITPD

-443 IIDNALKYA
+443 ILDNALKYA
-452 PDGQVI
+452 SYGNVV
-458 IRAFATNGM
+458 IRATSTAST
-467 CTIAIEDSGPGIPPE
+467 CTIAIEDTGPGIPPE
-482 HLARIFDRFYRVKSA
+482 YLVRIFDRFYRVKSV

-520 KLVASN
+520 KLVARN
-526 RPKGGAVFTMTFPI
+526 RPKGGAVFSMTFPI
-540 ARVATSPILTV
+540 ARTAVQPMLSM
-551 VVNNQLPAAPKAA
+551 VVNNPLEPLPTREPKAA
-564 TG
+564 ASG